1 MARGFVRTSA
11 MVLALL
17 VFGLGTGGCKKP
29 RDPANPSEM
38 KEKLATPVGWALR
51 KVDATKDQE
60 RQVDRVIT
68 EIAPDFFYF
77 QEESKG
83 LTKRILDTLEVRTV
97 DPEAMARLQEAG
109 TQLFDRYM
117 KRVVKAALD
126 VSAILT
132 FEQRNKLIDLWRSYE
147 QGDRIF

>member
-1 MARGFVRTSA
+1 
-11 MVLALL
+11 
-17 VFGLGTGGCKKP
+17 
-29 RDPANPSEM
+29 M
-38 KEKLATPVGWALR
+38 KEKLATPVGWAMS
-51 KVDATKDQE
+51 KVDATKEQK
-60 RQVDRVIT
+60 RQVDKVLD
-68 EIAPDFFYF
+68 EVAPDFYFF

-83 LTKRILDTLEVRTV
+83 LTKRILAALDGQTV
-97 DPEAMARLQEAG
+97 DPEGMARLQEAG

-132 FEQRNKLIDLWRSYE
+132 YEQRHRLIEIWRSYE